1 MATNRRNFFEQNKT
15 LGKVKI
21 EELEM
26 QNEGIIDE
34 PDNLVAK
41 QSHMNIQSKPCGIG
55 MHLRQNNNNTT
66 LMTMGS
72 SQNTGSSAAL
82 QGK

>member
-1 MATNRRNFFEQNKT
+1 MMATNRRNFFEQNKT

-41 QSHMNIQSKPCGIG
+41 HSHMNI
-55 MHLRQNNNNTT
+55 
-66 LMTMGS
+66 
-72 SQNTGSSAAL
+72 
-82 QGK
+82 